1 MEDTKKLYKRIRL
14 SDSSNLKNSP
24 AIEQNNNENSENGRI
39 EPSFH
44 TAEQTTTNNF
54 ADCTQS
60 IPVIALAGN
69 PNVGKS
75 TVFNALTGMKQ
86 HTGNWSGKT
95 VCTAQ
100 GYCSHNAKAFILVDV
115 PGAYSLMATSPD
127 EAVARDCICFGG
139 VDAVAVVV
147 DATCLERNLNL
158 VLQILEVSNNVIV
171 CVNLVDEA
179 KKKNIHIDF
188 EKLSAELGVP
198 VIPTAARSGIGL
210 ELLQKTLCAIEPKN
224 KTTVGRIINYH
235 SEQSCFPK
243 NNTEQMNCSGCTHC
257 IYAEKNADCIHTQ
270 SPIEKAI
277 LMIQRNIPPFV
288 QNISVRWAAIH
299 LLEGNKEICENIMA
313 LIPKDNQSAVERN
326 IQRALIFLKS
336 YGIDREQLKDYIV
349 ESLVHEA
356 ERIYHDCVTTEEN
369 KREKRDRR
377 IDKILTS
384 KITGIPIML
393 LLFGII
399 FYITIIGANYPSQA
413 LSDLFDWCGIKLH
426 EFMALLNAPAFI
438 DGLLIDGMY
447 GTVAWVVSVMLPPMA
462 IFFPL
467 FTLLEDL
474 GYLPRVAFNTD
485 RLFQCANAHGKQCLT
500 TLMGFGCN
508 ACGITGCRIIDSK
521 RERLIAILTNSF
533 VPCNGRFPT
542 LIAIITIFLAGTSF
556 FSSVFSA
563 GILLFIVCLSVVM
576 TLLVSKFLSVTILK
590 GEPSS
595 FSLELPPYRRPQIFK
610 TLVRSLLDRT
620 LFVLGRA
627 VAVAAPAGL
636 LIWILANITIG
647 SQSIIGYIT
656 DFLNPLGQLM
666 GLDGVILAAF
676 LLGFPANEIVMPI
689 ALMIYLSADTM
700 IGYESFTQLFE
711 ILTAHGWTQITA
723 VCMLIF
729 TLFHFPCSTSCIT
742 VYKETKSLKYTVLA
756 FLLPTV
762 VGVLLC
768 ITVHFLAS
776 LF

>member
-1 MEDTKKLYKRIRL
+1 MEDTKKVCKRTKL
-14 SDSSNLKNSP
+14 SDSSILSDIP
-24 AIEQNNNENSENGRI
+24 AAIQNNKISSDTN
-39 EPSFH
+39 
-44 TAEQTTTNNF
+44 QTGTNDF
-54 ADCTQS
+54 ADYTQQ

-75 TVFNALTGMKQ
+75 TVFNALTGMNQ

-100 GYCSHNAKAFILVDV
+100 GYCKHNEKSFILVDV

-127 EAVARDCICFGG
+127 EAAARDCICFGG
-139 VDAVAVVV
+139 VDAVAIVV

-158 VLQILEVSNNVIV
+158 VLQILEVSNNAVV

-179 KKKNIHIDF
+179 EKKNIHIDF
-188 EKLSAELGVP
+188 EKLSAELDVP
-198 VIPTAARSGIGL
+198 VIPTAARSGTGL
-210 ELLQKTLCAIEPKN
+210 ELLRKTLCAIEPQN
-224 KTTVGRIINYH
+224 KPTIGKMINYH
-235 SEQSCFPK
+235 LESSCFPK
-243 NNTEQMNCSGCTHC
+243 NSTEQNHCSGCTHC
-257 IYAEKNADCIHTQ
+257 IYAEKNEDCISCQ
-270 SPIEKAI
+270 STIEKAI
-277 LMIQRNIPPFV
+277 FMVQKNIPPFI
-288 QNISVRWAAIH
+288 QNISARWAAIR
-299 LLEGNKEICENIMA
+299 LLEGDKEICGNILS
-313 LIPKDNQSAVERN
+313 LISKDKRCVVEKS
-326 IQRALIFLKS
+326 IQRTLAFLKS
-336 YGIDREQLKDYIV
+336 YGINREQLKDYIV
-349 ESLVHEA
+349 ESLIHEA
-356 ERIYHDCVTTEEN
+356 ERIYNICVITEEN

-393 LLFGII
+393 LLFGLI

-426 EFMALLNAPAFI
+426 EFMSLLNAPAFI
-438 DGLLIDGMY
+438 DGLLIDGIY
-447 GTVAWVVSVMLPPMA
+447 STVAWVVSVMLPPMA

-542 LIAIITIFLAGTSF
+542 LIAIITIFLAGTSL

-563 GILLFIVCLSVVM
+563 GILLFIVCLGVIM
-576 TLLVSKFLSVTILK
+576 TLLVSKFLSATILK

-595 FSLELPPYRRPQIFK
+595 FSLELPPYRRPQILK

-627 VAVAAPAGL
+627 IVVAAPAGL
-636 LIWILANITIG
+636 LIWILTNVTIG
-647 SQSIIGYIT
+647 SQSIINYIT

-700 IGYESFTQLFE
+700 IGYENFTQLFE

-723 VCMLIF
+723 ICMLIF

-762 VGVLLC
+762 VGILLC
-768 ITVHFLAS
+768 MAVHLLVV

>member
-1 MEDTKKLYKRIRL
+1 MKDTKELYKRIRL
-14 SDSSNLKNSP
+14 SENPKPNNPSKKESN
-24 AIEQNNNENSENGRI
+24 ID
-39 EPSFH
+39 
-44 TAEQTTTNNF
+44 TNNF
-54 ADCTQS
+54 SDCMQK

-100 GYCSHNAKAFILVDV
+100 GYCKHNEKEFILVDV

-127 EAVARDCICFGG
+127 EAAARDCICFGNI
-139 VDAVAVVV
+139 DAVMVVV

-158 VLQILEVSNNVIV
+158 VLQILEISQNVIV
-171 CVNLVDEA
+171 CLNLIDEA
-179 KKKNIHIDF
+179 KKKNIYIDI
-188 EKLSAELGVP
+188 EKLHNELGVP
-198 VIPTAARSGIGL
+198 VIPTAARSGTGL
-210 ELLQKTLCAIEPKN
+210 NLLQKTLYSIELEN
-224 KTTVGRIINYH
+224 KTTVGRKISYQTESPIICSNCKH
-235 SEQSCFPK
+235 CVHTAEHGHCVLEESE
-243 NNTEQMNCSGCTHC
+243 
-257 IYAEKNADCIHTQ
+257 
-270 SPIEKAI
+270 IEKAI
-277 LMIQRNIPPFV
+277 LMIQGNIPPFT
-288 QNISVRWAAIH
+288 QNISARWAAIQ
-299 LLEGNKEICENIMA
+299 LLEGDKEINKNIMT
-313 LIPKDNQSAVERN
+313 LIPKDYQPSIERS
-326 IQRALIFLKS
+326 IQKALIFLKS
-336 YGIDREQLKDYIV
+336 CGMSREQLKDYIV
-349 ESLVHEA
+349 ENLVREA
-356 ERIYHDCVTTEEN
+356 ERIYDACVTQKEN
-369 KREKRDRR
+369 EREKRERK

-393 LLFGII
+393 LLFGLT
-399 FYITIIGANYPSQA
+399 FYITIVGANYPSQL
-413 LSDLFDWCGIKLH
+413 LSNLFDWCGIKLH
-426 EFMALLNAPAFI
+426 ELMAFLNVPVFI

-447 GTVAWVVSVMLPPMA
+447 GTVAWVVAVMLPPMA

-542 LIAIITIFLAGTSF
+542 LIAIITIFLAGTSSL
-556 FSSVFSA
+556 SSVFSA
-563 GILLFIVCLSVVM
+563 GILLLIVCFSVIM
-576 TLLVSKFLSVTILK
+576 TLLVSKFLSATILK

-595 FSLELPPYRRPQIFK
+595 FSLELPPYRRPQILK

-627 VAVAAPAGL
+627 VVVAAPAGL
-636 LIWILANITIG
+636 LIWLLANISIG
-647 SQSIIGYIT
+647 SQSIINYIT

-689 ALMIYLSADTM
+689 ALMIYLSAGTM
-700 IGYESFTQLFE
+700 VGYESFTQLFE
-711 ILTAHGWTQITA
+711 ILTINGWTQITA
-723 VCMLIF
+723 ICMLIF

-742 VYKETKSLKYTVLA
+742 VYKETKSLKYTILA

-762 VGVLLC
+762 VGILLC
-768 ITVHFLAS
+768 MAVNGLVY